1 MSRRLGA
8 AAALLV
14 LLPGCAAPR
23 SAPVPTRIGIAPAG
37 PPAAL
42 ASGAPQRPVP
52 SAVVAPAGFQQAVAA
67 GTRTATGAPG
77 PRYWSQWA
85 DYRLTASLDTQ
96 RKRLSGTARITY
108 HNRSPDTLGVIYLHL
123 FQNYNAP
130 GAARNDPAEDPVGGV
145 TLARFAAQGQALR
158 EGGGAGGAGYQ
169 VDGTTMMVR
178 LPRPLLPGDTLP
190 MEAEWSFPIPQNF
203 SERAGWSEDNLFYL
217 AYFYPQVAVYDDV
230 AGWHTDQHLGLAE
243 FYAGF
248 ASYDVTVDAPEGWVV
263 SATGQLRN
271 EADVFPA
278 PVLERLRRARASDSV
293 VHVLTAADFG
303 AGRATR
309 DVPGNRLRWRFQADS
324 VRDFAFGATRESMW
338 DAVRA
343 PAGDRDGDGR
353 VDYTLASALYRAPA
367 TRWVNAARFV
377 REGVEFG
384 ARFTGYPYPWPHM
397 TSIEAAGIIG
407 GGMEY
412 PMTTI
417 IGALGDED
425 SDEALFGVTVHEVL
439 HMWVP
444 MIASTDETRYGWMD
458 EGMTNFAEV
467 NLTTGRF
474 RRAQPP
480 MVTDQNSYF
489 SVARSGTEGEIMR
502 WTDFHY
508 NTGAF
513 SIASY
518 MKPSSVLFALRE
530 LLGRETFDRGY
541 QGFIRNWAYRHPTP
555 WDFFNAMEAAAG
567 RDLDWFW
574 TSWYHTTWTLDQ
586 AIASV
591 KEEGSETVVEIRDL
605 GTVPMPAR
613 VRVTRESGERVD
625 HEVPV
630 ETWLGGARTA
640 TLRVPA
646 GSPVVRVEVDP
657 SGTWPDIDRRNNVWS
672 R

>member
-23 SAPVPTRIGIAPAG
+23 SAPVPARIGVAPTEAS
-37 PPAAL
+37 AAL
-42 ASGAPQRPVP
+42 VSAAPRRPVP
-52 SAVVAPAGFQQAVAA
+52 AAVVPPAGFQRAVAA

-85 DYRLTASLDTQ
+85 DYRLAVSLDAR

-108 HNRSPDTLGVIYLHL
+108 HNRSPDTLSVVYLHL
-123 FQNYNAP
+123 YQNYNAP
-130 GAARNDPAEDPVGGV
+130 GAVRNDEAEDPVGGV

-158 EGGGAGGAGYQ
+158 EGAGGAGYD
-169 VDGTTMMVR
+169 VSGTTMQVR

-203 SERAGWSEDNLFYL
+203 SERAGWSEDNLFFL

-263 SATGQLRN
+263 SATGELRN
-271 EADVFPA
+271 EAEVLPA

-309 DVPGNRLRWRFQADS
+309 DVPGDRLRWRFQADS

-353 VDYTLASALYRAPA
+353 TDYTLASALWRAPA
-367 TRWVNAARFV
+367 TRWVNAASFV
-377 REGVEFG
+377 RHGVEFG
-384 ARFTGYPYPWPHM
+384 ARLTGFPYPWPHM
-397 TSIEAAGIIG
+397 TSIESEDIIG

-412 PMTTI
+412 PMLTI
-417 IGALGDED
+417 IGPLSAGP
-425 SDEALFGVTVHEVL
+425 SDEGLFGVTVHEVL

-444 MIASTDETRYGWMD
+444 MIVSTDETRYGWMD
-458 EGMTNFAEV
+458 EGMTNFGDINATMARFPRTPTQMTEDQ
-467 NLTTGRF
+467 TG
-474 RRAQPP
+474 
-480 MVTDQNSYF
+480 YF
-489 SVARSGTEGEIMR
+489 AIARSGTEGEIMR
-502 WTDFHY
+502 WSDFHY
-508 NTGAF
+508 NAGAF
-513 SIASY
+513 GVASY
-518 MKPSSVLFALRE
+518 SKPSSVLFALRE
-530 LLGRETFDRGY
+530 LLGAETFERGY
-541 QGFIRNWAYRHPTP
+541 RAFIRGWAYRQPTP

-574 TSWYHTTWTLDQ
+574 TPWYHTTWTLDQ
-586 AIASV
+586 AVGSV
-591 KEEGSETVVEIRDL
+591 TREDGETVVEIRDL
-605 GTVPMPAR
+605 GAVPMPAR
-613 VRVTRESGERVD
+613 VRATRESGETVER
-625 HEVPV
+625 EVPV
-630 ETWLGGARTA
+630 ETWLGGARAA
-640 TLRVPA
+640 TLRIPA
-646 GSPVVRVEVDP
+646 GSPVVRVEIDP
-657 SGTWPDIDRRNNVWS
+657 SGAWPDIDRRNNLWT

>member
-1 MSRRLGA
+1 MSRRLGAA

-23 SAPVPTRIGIAPAG
+23 SAPVPARIGIAAEE
-37 PPAAL
+37 PAAL
-42 ASGAPQRPVP
+42 AAGTPERPVP
-52 SAVVAPAGFQQAVAA
+52 AAVVPSAGFQQAVAE

-85 DYRLTASLDTQ
+85 DYRLTVSLDTG

-108 HNRSPDTLGVIYLHL
+108 RNRSPDTLAVVYLHL
-123 FQNYNAP
+123 YHNYNAP
-130 GAARNDPAEDPVGGV
+130 GAVRNDEAEDPVGGV
-145 TLARFAAQGQALR
+145 TLARFAAQGQTLR
-158 EGGGAGGAGYQ
+158 EADGGYA
-169 VDGTTMMVR
+169 VNGTTMMVR
-178 LPRPLLPGDTLP
+178 LPRPLAPGDTLP
-190 MEAEWSFPIPQNF
+190 MEAEWSFPIAQNF
-203 SERAGWSEDNLFYL
+203 AERAGWNEDNLFYL

-248 ASYDVTVDAPEGWVV
+248 ASYDVTIDAPEGWVV
-263 SATGQLRN
+263 SATGELRN
-271 EADVFPA
+271 EAEVLPA
-278 PVLERLRRARASDSV
+278 PVIERLRRARGSDSV

-303 AGRATR
+303 PGRATR

-367 TRWVNAARFV
+367 TRWVNAARCG

-397 TSIEAAGIIG
+397 TAIESDGIIG

-412 PMTTI
+412 PMMTI
-417 IGALGDED
+417 LGALDGTTDEN
-425 SDEALFGVTVHEVL
+425 LFGVTVHEVL

-458 EGMTNFAEV
+458 EGMTNFSEV

-474 RRAQPP
+474 PRTNPP
-480 MVTDQNSYF
+480 MVTDQNVYF
-489 SVARSGTEGEIMR
+489 ATARSGTEGEIMR
-502 WTDFHY
+502 WSDFHY
-508 NTGAF
+508 NAGSF
-513 SIASY
+513 STASY
-518 MKPSSVLFALRE
+518 MKPSSVLFALRG
-530 LLGRETFDRGY
+530 LLGEEVFSRGY
-541 QGFIRNWAYRHPTP
+541 QAFIRGWAYRHPTP
-555 WDFFNAMEAAAG
+555 WDFFNAMETAAG

-586 AIASV
+586 SV
-591 KEEGSETVVEIRDL
+591 AGVTQEGAETVVEIRDL

-613 VRVTRESGERVD
+613 VRVTRDSGETVER
-625 HEVPV
+625 EVPV
-630 ETWLGGARTA
+630 ETWLRGARTA
-640 TLRVPA
+640 TVRIPA
-646 GSPVVRVEVDP
+646 GSPVVRVEIDP
-657 SGTWPDIDRRNNVWS
+657 SGTFPDINRRNNVWT